1 MCHRI
6 NEEKFSWLEY
16 SMKLRRRPRNYYPK
30 LLIRV
35 AEASPIV
42 VTKVLLFCHYYILME
57 NRSTW
62 TGLSNLTIQGLSWCP
77 KGNIQPT
84 FEGEETQ
91 NSQCSSSSW
100 TFYTFSEL
108 SMCIHT
114 HCFSHWKS
122 LFQDT
127 VHTAPLLHILSEK
140 YNLSQNLDFCH
151 EKLSKNH
158 LLGWLDFYRLGWVG

>member
-42 VTKVLLFCHYYILME
+42 VTKVLLFCYYYILME

-100 TFYTFSEL
+100 TFYIFSEL

-127 VHTAPLLHILSEK
+127 VHTVPRFIFCLKNLHFWCSPWKTIKKSLIRVTWF
-140 YNLSQNLDFCH
+140 LQIRV
-151 EKLSKNH
+151 
-158 LLGWLDFYRLGWVG
+158 GWI